1 MRCAQIYVL
10 RNVMLGFCSVFGKE
24 NEISDI
30 YIIVILI
37 TDMYMKS
44 IILLMSNLFMK
55 LNADVVHIIVLYGKY
70 CIIIIMC
77 SCFSSVLCVTILS

>member
-1 MRCAQIYVL
+1 MRCAQMYLL

-37 TDMYMKS
+37 TDMYMNS
-44 IILLMSNLFMK
+44 IILLMSNRFMK
-55 LNADVVHIIVLYGKY
+55 LNADVVHIVLYGKH